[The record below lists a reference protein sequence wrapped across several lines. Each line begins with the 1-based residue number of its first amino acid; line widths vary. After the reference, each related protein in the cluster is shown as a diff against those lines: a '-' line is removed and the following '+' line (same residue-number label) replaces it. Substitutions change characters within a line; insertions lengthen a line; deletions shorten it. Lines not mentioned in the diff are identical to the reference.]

1 MEQSS
6 VLIELRAGEGGEDAR
21 RLVELQLSIYLKRV
35 QTFRRTQGGT
45 AMRPASTAMRP
56 ASTAMRPDSTGRL

>member
-1 MEQSS
+1 MEQST

-35 QTFRRTQGGT
+35 QTFRLTQGGT
-45 AMRPASTAMRP
+45 AM
-56 ASTAMRPDSTGRL
+56 PDSTAPL